1 MVFSSATF
9 LFIMLPLFLLT
20 TLLVR
25 KTSAAN
31 VLLLIISLV
40 FYAWGE
46 PVYVL
51 LMIGS
56 VLCNYLLA
64 LPAQRAQAQPR
75 LKKAM
80 LWVSV
85 LFNIGLLGVFKYA
98 GFAVQT
104 VSALSGIELPI
115 PNIELPIGISFF
127 TFQTMSYVIDAYM
140 GRVAVQKNYFKLL
153 LYVSF
158 FPQLIAGPIVRY
170 KDIESRL
177 DSREVT
183 IERAAQGLQR
193 FIVGLSKKLLIAN
206 TVGSMVDTIYNCDSQ
221 QLTLP
226 LAWLAAVCYC
236 LQIYFDFS
244 GYSDMAIGL
253 GKVAGFDFAENF
265 NYPFTAASMQDFW
278 HRWHISLS
286 TWFREYVYIP
296 LGGNRKGKVRTGLNR
311 LAVFFLTGLW
321 HGAQWTFVAWG
332 LLHGAFLMLETY
344 GVIRPERWRIK
355 PLRHIYTLLV
365 VCVTFVVFRAE
376 SFTQAFDMLGAMFAG
391 PLQTAVG
398 NIRLSALMTAYNI
411 TIIAIAFIASTPILG
426 KVRARLGESRA
437 QQTGYVTTAVLA
449 VLCML
454 ALSGASYNP
463 FIYFRF

>member
-1 MVFSSATF
+1 M
-9 LFIMLPLFLLT
+9 
-20 TLLVR
+20 
-25 KTSAAN
+25 
-31 VLLLIISLV
+31 
-40 FYAWGE
+40 
-46 PVYVL
+46 
-51 LMIGS
+51 
-56 VLCNYLLA
+56 
-64 LPAQRAQAQPR
+64 
-75 LKKAM
+75 
-80 LWVSV
+80 
-85 LFNIGLLGVFKYA
+85 
-98 GFAVQT
+98 
-104 VSALSGIELPI
+104 
-115 PNIELPIGISFF
+115 
-127 TFQTMSYVIDAYM
+127 
-140 GRVAVQKNYFKLL
+140 
-153 LYVSF
+153 
-158 FPQLIAGPIVRY
+158 
-170 KDIESRL
+170 
-177 DSREVT
+177 
-183 IERAAQGLQR
+183 
-193 FIVGLSKKLLIAN
+193 
-206 TVGSMVDTIYNCDSQ
+206 DTIYNCDSQ